1 MRGCGCHDTSL
12 ERETGIRPRTVDAV
26 FCRCHLALPCHESVA
41 ACICLEDSKATTL
54 AALAEVV
61 DGKPG
66 CRSFRSSPARR
77 VKKKEASVHSI
88 TLVII
93 WRPFRDGGDGQKRFA
108 ITIAASQG
116 LLTVLEPWRVC
127 AAASR
132 VAFACIHE
140 PRSCAPA
147 NMTVPTMPTK
157 TSC

>member
-77 VKKKEASVHSI
+77 GKKKRHRFTPSLWS
-88 TLVII
+88 LY
-93 WRPFRDGGDGQKRFA
+93 GG
-108 ITIAASQG
+108 
-116 LLTVLEPWRVC
+116 
-127 AAASR
+127 
-132 VAFACIHE
+132 
-140 PRSCAPA
+140 RSATA
-147 NMTVPTMPTK
+147 GTAK
-157 TSC
+157 KGSL